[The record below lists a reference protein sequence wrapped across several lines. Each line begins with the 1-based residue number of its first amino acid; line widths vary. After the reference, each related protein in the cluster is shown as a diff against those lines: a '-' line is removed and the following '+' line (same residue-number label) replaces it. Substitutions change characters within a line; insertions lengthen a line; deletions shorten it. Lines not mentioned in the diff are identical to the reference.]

1 MPNDFQINGTG
12 IPLDPTEA
20 RWIPRDV
27 EGIDGNGRAIYSSVR
42 EFQFRWGLLSPSE
55 VWQLQE
61 WWQTIGATGTVT
73 VRLPQYAFPTFT
85 FFTYTGVYIQ
95 EPVFEDAFFTENY
108 QDVTL
113 LVTNIRTE
121 DV

>member
-1 MPNDFQINGTG
+1 M
-12 IPLDPTEA
+12 
-20 RWIPRDV
+20 PRDV
-27 EGIDGNGRAIYSSVR
+27 EGIDGNGRAIYSRVR
-42 EFQFRWGLLSPSE
+42 EFQFRWGLLSTAQ

-73 VRLPQYAFPTFT
+73 AALPRYAWPTYT

-95 EPVFEDAFFTENY
+95 EPVLDVYFTESLT
-108 QDVTL
+108 DVTL
-113 LVTNIRTE
+113 LVTNIVTE